1 LVDPDVELGHVPVQ
15 GFEASELEAQE
26 EPVILVHTT
35 LERQLQV
42 FDSPAKTS
50 LRELRHVLRLGQ
62 AAQECAQHEH
72 PRYAED
78 IADDAGELDVRG
90 LEKAHGVSRSRTA
103 GHYLAIARETIRERE
118 GVPGGRADELME
130 AVDGLR
136 AAVDILGPPT
146 FGMLR
151 LLAHWATQGG
161 SVKVNEDELLAEL
174 RTVGADEWEQA
185 IAEAERD
192 LQETPGATDQKEK
205 R

>member
-1 LVDPDVELGHVPVQ
+1 MKPRANPRRASADGPERSITKPPEVQ
-15 GFEASELEAQE
+15 NRPEASRLC
-26 EPVILVHTT
+26 LVG
-35 LERQLQV
+35 V
-42 FDSPAKTS
+42 KVDAA
-50 LRELRHVLRLGQ
+50 LRREID
-62 AAQECAQHEH
+62 A
-72 PRYAED
+72 YAE
-78 IADDAGELDVRG
+78 
-90 LEKAHGVSRSRTA
+90 AHGVSRSRTA

-205 R
+205 C

>member
-1 LVDPDVELGHVPVQ
+1 M
-15 GFEASELEAQE
+15 
-26 EPVILVHTT
+26 
-35 LERQLQV
+35 
-42 FDSPAKTS
+42 KT
-50 LRELRHVLRLGQ
+50 RPRPRKA
-62 AAQECAQHEH
+62 AAQGPKPGAETKPPEDENGTDASRLCLVGVKVDAALRREIDA
-72 PRYAED
+72 YAE
-78 IADDAGELDVRG
+78 
-90 LEKAHGVSRSRTA
+90 AHGVSRSRAA

-118 GVPGGRADELME
+118 GVPGGRADELLE

-151 LLAHWATQGG
+151 LLAHWATRGG
-161 SVKVNEDELLAEL
+161 SVKVSEDELLAEL

-192 LQETPGATDQKEK
+192 LQETSGATHQKEK